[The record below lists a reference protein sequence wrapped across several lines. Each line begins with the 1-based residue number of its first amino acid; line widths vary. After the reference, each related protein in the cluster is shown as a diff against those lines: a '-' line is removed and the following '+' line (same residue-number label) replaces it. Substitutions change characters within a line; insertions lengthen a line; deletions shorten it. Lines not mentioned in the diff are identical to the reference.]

1 MHMQSR
7 NRRQKNR
14 KQVRRFAGSACM
26 GMLILVGAFG
36 LAGCGAQQA
45 VTNAYIYPESLQ
57 GAFVFAPK
65 LYQSQQESCEEIQVN
80 SGTNVLPTE
89 QQAVQIEETDD
100 VQLAFAEEEE
110 RDVAQEQTDAPEN
123 VHTQQAEELPV
134 HPAANSETHQT
145 RNKWADLIALYRAGE
160 VTFEQLVYAGM
171 SVEELY
177 SAGLISLQDML
188 DAGLITE
195 EGILEAG
202 LSLPTENPQ
211 AEQNTDQQTEQVPV
225 EQTNTE
231 DTQNTDVRETEIVP
245 QISETQE
252 LPVEIVVP
260 EQQTIE
266 ELPNT
271 ETSQIPD
278 LPDGD
283 EEGTEGM
290 RHDG

>member
-1 MHMQSR
+1 
-7 NRRQKNR
+7 
-14 KQVRRFAGSACM
+14 M

-100 VQLAFAEEEE
+100 VQLALVEEAE
-110 RDVAQEQTDAPEN
+110 RDVTEEQAVAQADA
-123 VHTQQAEELPV
+123 HTQQVEELPV
-134 HPAANSETHQT
+134 RPSANSEIHQT

-211 AEQNTDQQTEQVPV
+211 TEQNIDQQTEQVPV

-231 DTQNTDVRETEIVP
+231 DTQNTDVTETEIVP